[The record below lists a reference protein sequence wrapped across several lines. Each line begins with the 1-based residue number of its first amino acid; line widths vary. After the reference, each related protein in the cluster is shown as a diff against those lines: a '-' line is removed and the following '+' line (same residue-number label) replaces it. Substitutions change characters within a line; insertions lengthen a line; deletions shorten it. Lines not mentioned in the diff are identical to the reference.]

1 MKLGIYATVIAAF
14 AIAASPAL
22 KAQDM
27 PEAQDMPN
35 PGKPC
40 KSDREKF
47 SPGLKPGDGKL
58 GPCMKEH
65 AAELSPE
72 CTAAAEAGK
81 QARKAIRANCKA
93 DIAKF
98 CADTPK
104 ERGAIGKCLESHASE
119 LEPAC
124 GDAVKS
130 RPGAKKA

>member
-1 MKLGIYATVIAAF
+1 MKLGIYAAVIAAV

-47 SPGLKPGDGKL
+47 CPGLKPGDGKL

-130 RPGAKKA
+130 RPGAKRA

>member
-1 MKLGIYATVIAAF
+1 MKLGIYATIIAAL
-14 AIAASPAL
+14 AVATSPAL

-27 PEAQDMPN
+27 PR
-35 PGKPC
+35 PGKAC
-40 KSDREKF
+40 KADREKF
-47 SPGLKPGDGKL
+47 CPGLKPGDGKL

-72 CTAAAEAGK
+72 CAAAAEAGK

-104 ERGAIGKCLESHASE
+104 EPGAIGKCFESHASE

-124 GDAVKS
+124 GDALKS

>member
-1 MKLGIYATVIAAF
+1 MKLGIYAAVITAF

-47 SPGLKPGDGKL
+47 CPGLKPGDGKL

-119 LEPAC
+119 LESAC

>member
-1 MKLGIYATVIAAF
+1 MKLAIYATVIAAL
-14 AIAASPAL
+14 AVASPTL

-27 PEAQDMPN
+27 PG
-35 PGKPC
+35 PGKAC

-47 SPGLKPGDGKL
+47 CPGLKPGDGKL

-93 DIAKF
+93 DVAKF

>member
-1 MKLGIYATVIAAF
+1 MKLGIYAAVIAAF

-47 SPGLKPGDGKL
+47 CPGLKPGDGKL

-119 LEPAC
+119 LESAC

>member
-1 MKLGIYATVIAAF
+1 MKLGIYAIVIAAL

-47 SPGLKPGDGKL
+47 CPGLKPGDGKL

-72 CTAAAEAGK
+72 CTAAAEAGNRPGRLFERT
-81 QARKAIRANCKA
+81 ARRISRNSAQTPQKSAALLANALKAMRANLNRLA
-93 DIAKF
+93 
-98 CADTPK
+98 
-104 ERGAIGKCLESHASE
+104 EMR
-119 LEPAC
+119 
-124 GDAVKS
+124 
-130 RPGAKKA
+130 

>member
-47 SPGLKPGDGKL
+47 CPGLKPGDGKL

-81 QARKAIRANCKA
+81 QAR
-93 DIAKF
+93 
-98 CADTPK
+98 
-104 ERGAIGKCLESHASE
+104 
-119 LEPAC
+119 
-124 GDAVKS
+124 
-130 RPGAKKA
+130 

>member
-1 MKLGIYATVIAAF
+1 MKLGIYATIIAAL
-14 AIAASPAL
+14 AVAASPAL

-27 PEAQDMPN
+27 PS
-35 PGKPC
+35 PGKAC
-40 KSDREKF
+40 KADREKLC
-47 SPGLKPGDGKL
+47 PGLKSGDGKL

-72 CTAAAEAGK
+72 CIAAAEAGK
-81 QARKAIRANCKA
+81 KARKAIRANCNA

-98 CADTPK
+98 CGDTPK
-104 ERGAIGKCLESHASE
+104 ERGAIVKCLESHESE

-124 GDAVKS
+124 GDALKS

>member
-1 MKLGIYATVIAAF
+1 MKLAIYAAF
-14 AIAASPAL
+14 IGALAMSSPAL
-22 KAQDM
+22 MAQ
-27 PEAQDMPN
+27 EVHG
-35 PGKPC
+35 PGKAC

-47 SPGLKPGDGKL
+47 CPGLKPGDGKL

>member
-1 MKLGIYATVIAAF
+1 MKLGIYATIIAAL
-14 AIAASPAL
+14 AVAASPAL
-22 KAQDM
+22 KAQDI
-27 PEAQDMPN
+27 PS
-35 PGKPC
+35 PGKAC
-40 KSDREKF
+40 KADREKLC
-47 SPGLKPGDGKL
+47 PGLKPGDGKF

-104 ERGAIGKCLESHASE
+104 ERGAIAKCLDSHASE

>member
-1 MKLGIYATVIAAF
+1 MKLGIYAAVITAF

-47 SPGLKPGDGKL
+47 CPGLKPCDGKL

>member
-1 MKLGIYATVIAAF
+1 MKLGIFAAIIAAL

-27 PEAQDMPN
+27 PG
-35 PGKPC
+35 PGKAC
-40 KSDREKF
+40 KADREKF
-47 SPGLKPGDGKL
+47 CPGLKAGDGKL

-72 CTAAAEAGK
+72 CAAAAEAGK
-81 QARKAIRANCKA
+81 QAGKAIRANCKA

>member
-1 MKLGIYATVIAAF
+1 MKLGIYVTVIAAL
-14 AIAASPAL
+14 AIATSPAL

-27 PEAQDMPN
+27 PEAQDMPS

-40 KSDREKF
+40 KADREKF
-47 SPGLKPGDGKL
+47 CPGLKPGDGKL
-58 GPCMKEH
+58 GPCMKQH

-81 QARKAIRANCKA
+81 QAAKAIRANCKA

-104 ERGAIGKCLESHASE
+104 GRVGKCLESHESE

>member
-1 MKLGIYATVIAAF
+1 MKLGIYAAVIAAL

-27 PEAQDMPN
+27 PG
-35 PGKPC
+35 PGKAC

-47 SPGLKPGDGKL
+47 CPGLKPGDGKL

-81 QARKAIRANCKA
+81 QAAKAIRANCKA

-98 CADTPK
+98 CADAPK
-104 ERGAIGKCLESHASE
+104 GSVGKCLESHESE